1 MKLLTVV
8 IPTYNMATLLPR
20 CLDSFTKPNIL
31 NDLEVLVVNDGS
43 KDNSLE
49 IAQQYEKKYPG
60 IIYAIDKP
68 NENYGSTVNKGIELA
83 TGKYFRICDSDD
95 FFDNLQLTNLLE
107 FLRGADVDLVLND
120 YIIDRQNHH
129 CVMKISNI
137 EVGKIY
143 KMDDVDLST
152 LGNYAMHGLIVKTQ
166 ILQQNNISLLTG
178 ISYTDTEFC
187 YYPLQYAKTLSYIN
201 LPVYRYQVGRD
212 GQTVSLASQLRCLSH
227 MKKIIDRMF
236 EDINEVGDA
245 NILRNKSFVL
255 SRILNLYFSTALC
268 YDRTNAEWNNM
279 LRVNDRIQE
288 FTDLLNYM
296 KMGNMF
302 GVRFY
307 NRFNEKRKPSNGL
320 FYTLYYQIV
329 KKLIHIYRTLK

>member
-1 MKLLTVV
+1 
-8 IPTYNMATLLPR
+8 MAALLPR
-20 CLDSFTKPNIL
+20 CLDPFTKPNIL
-31 NDLEVLVVNDGS
+31 KELEILVVNDGS

-49 IAQQYEKKYPG
+49 IARQYEKEYPG

-68 NENYGSTVNKGIELA
+68 NGNYGSTINKGIEQA

-95 FFDNLQLTNLLE
+95 FYDNHQLKNLLDY
-107 FLRGADVDLVLND
+107 LREADVDLVLND
-120 YIIDRQNHH
+120 YVIDRQNQHSL
-129 CVMKISNI
+129 MKMSNV
-137 EVGKIY
+137 EVGKTY

-166 ILQQNNISLLTG
+166 ILQQNNINLLTG

-187 YYPLQYAKTLSYIN
+187 YYPLQYAKTLSYVN
-201 LPVYRYQVGRD
+201 YPVYHYQVGRD

-236 EDINEVGDA
+236 EDINLVSDA
-245 NILRNKSFVL
+245 NILRNKSFVF

-279 LRVNDRIQE
+279 VSVDKRIQE
-288 FTDLLNYM
+288 FPDLLKYM

-307 NRFNEKRKPSNGL
+307 NRFHEKRKPSNGF

-329 KKLIHIYRTLK
+329 KKFTLIYRMLK

>member
-1 MKLLTVV
+1 
-8 IPTYNMATLLPR
+8 MAALLPR
-20 CLDSFTKPNIL
+20 CLDSFITPNLL
-31 NDLEVLVVNDGS
+31 NELEILVVNDGS

-49 IAQQYEKKYPG
+49 IAQQYETKYPG
-60 IIYAIDKP
+60 VIYAIDKP
-68 NENYGSTVNKGIELA
+68 NGNYGSTVNKGIELA

-95 FFDNLQLTNLLE
+95 FYDNIQLKYLLD
-107 FLRGADVDLVLND
+107 FLREVDVDLVLND
-120 YIIDRQNHH
+120 YVIDRQNHH
-129 CVMKISNI
+129 SLMKASNI
-137 EVGKIY
+137 EVGRTY
-143 KMDDVDLST
+143 KMENVDLST

-166 ILQQNNISLLTG
+166 ILQQHNIRLLTG

-201 LPVYRYQVGRD
+201 HPVYHYQIGRD
-212 GQTVSLASQLRCLSH
+212 GQTVSLTSQLRCLSH

-236 EDINEVGDA
+236 EDINKVGDT
-245 NILRNKSFVL
+245 NILRNKSFVF

-279 LRVNDRIQE
+279 VSVDERIQE
-288 FTDLLNYM
+288 FPDLLKYM

-307 NRFNEKRKPSNGL
+307 NRFHEKHKPSNG
-320 FYTLYYQIV
+320 FFFTLYYHLV
-329 KKLIHIYRTLK
+329 KKLTLIYRTLK